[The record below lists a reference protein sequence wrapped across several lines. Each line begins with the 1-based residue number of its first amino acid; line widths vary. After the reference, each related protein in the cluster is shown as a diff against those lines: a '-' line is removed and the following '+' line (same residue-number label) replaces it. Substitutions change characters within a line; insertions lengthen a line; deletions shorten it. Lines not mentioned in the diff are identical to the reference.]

1 MIRINKM
8 TDKKGVNPKSLENLK
23 PFTSEQ
29 NRDLAKINGQKG
41 GKASGE
47 AKRRMKTF
55 REELQAILETEMLN
69 AKGEK
74 VSYQKN
80 INSALILKAAK
91 GDVRAY
97 EVIRDTLGQRPKD
110 EKEVVVMS
118 GDDGLKVNLELVKSL
133 EEKFNA
139 TDK

>member
-1 MIRINKM
+1 M
-8 TDKKGVNPKSLENLK
+8 TDKKEVKNKGWNNLI
-23 PFTSEQ
+23 PYE
-29 NRDLAKINGQKG
+29 KG
-41 GKASGE
+41 DTKGKVEAGRLGGIASGE
-47 AKRRMKTF
+47 SKRRMKTF

-118 GDDGLKVNLELVKSL
+118 GEDGLKINLDLVKSL

>member
-1 MIRINKM
+1 M
-8 TDKKGVNPKSLENLK
+8 TDKKNVNQKSLDNLK
-23 PFTSEQ
+23 PF
-29 NRDLAKINGQKG
+29 QKG
-41 GKASGE
+41 DTNDKAENGRLGGIASGE
-47 AKRRMKTF
+47 SKRRMKTF
-55 REELQAILETEMLN
+55 KEELQSILETEMLN

-133 EEKFNA
+133 ENKFNA
-139 TDK
+139 SDK

>member
-1 MIRINKM
+1 M
-8 TDKKGVNPKSLENLK
+8 TDKKEVKGRERSLQNLV
-23 PFTSEQ
+23 S
-29 NRDLAKINGQKG
+29 LADRTAEERQEIGRVG
-41 GKASGE
+41 GIKSGE
-47 AKRRMKTF
+47 SKRRMKTF
-55 REELQAILETEMLN
+55 KEELQQLLQMEILN
-69 AKGEK
+69 KNGEK
-74 VSYQKN
+74 ISTQQN

-110 EKEVVVMS
+110 EKEVVVMG
-118 GDDGLKVNLELVKSL
+118 GDDGLNVNLELVKSL

>member
-1 MIRINKM
+1 MSENKV
-8 TDKKGVNPKSLENLK
+8 VNPKSLENLK
-23 PFTSEQ
+23 PF
-29 NRDLAKINGQKG
+29 QKG
-41 GKASGE
+41 DTRGKAENGRLGGIKSGE
-47 AKRRMKTF
+47 SKRRMKTF